1 MVDIEKLTSIANT
14 GKYPNLCSLT
24 DVEAVKSI
32 MEIYP
37 DLFSSTYSQGVHI
50 NRSESKTTEYGFR
63 FQIPTGITQY
73 QYFDGHIGESVL
85 FQSLLQWKSCYFVN
99 DIMTHEVLYFEDPP
113 LFAPTIDALC
123 NLAAETT
130 GNTDTSSLKGLLE
143 LFNADIEN
151 YAIHTADIS
160 RLNKTIRI
168 ALFKTD
174 RNLSEDVLKYMGT
187 RSNTKTYINIKG
199 LSDCVEV
206 LADDQDNN
214 LIEIVVEFNES
225 GLVKNIGYALGTH
238 YKKDAPEGT
247 TPYDNLTAYNERRTS
262 HETSVSNIASSASA
276 FTWFP
281 ETWIDEISTWETI
294 DTAVHGATIVTAS
307 SEGTKS
313 ELIYGLT

>member
-1 MVDIEKLTSIANT
+1 M
-14 GKYPNLCSLT
+14 
-24 DVEAVKSI
+24 
-32 MEIYP
+32 
-37 DLFSSTYSQGVHI
+37 
-50 NRSESKTTEYGFR
+50 
-63 FQIPTGITQY
+63 
-73 QYFDGHIGESVL
+73 
-85 FQSLLQWKSCYFVN
+85 
-99 DIMTHEVLYFEDPP
+99 
-113 LFAPTIDALC
+113 
-123 NLAAETT
+123 
-130 GNTDTSSLKGLLE
+130 
-143 LFNADIEN
+143 EN

-160 RLNKTIRI
+160 RLNKTII
-168 ALFKTD
+168 VELFKAD
-174 RNLSEDVLKYMGT
+174 GNLSEEVLKYMAT
-187 RSNTKTYINIKG
+187 ISNTKTYINIKG

-247 TPYDNLTAYNERRTS
+247 TSYDNLTAYGERRAS
-262 HETSVSNIASSASA
+262 HETSVSNIASSAST

>member
-168 ALFKTD
+168 ALF
-174 RNLSEDVLKYMGT
+174 LS
-187 RSNTKTYINIKG
+187 
-199 LSDCVEV
+199 
-206 LADDQDNN
+206 
-214 LIEIVVEFNES
+214 LIHI
-225 GLVKNIGYALGTH
+225 
-238 YKKDAPEGT
+238 
-247 TPYDNLTAYNERRTS
+247 
-262 HETSVSNIASSASA
+262 
-276 FTWFP
+276 
-281 ETWIDEISTWETI
+281 
-294 DTAVHGATIVTAS
+294 
-307 SEGTKS
+307 
-313 ELIYGLT
+313 